1 MEKRCARRL
10 VRANV
15 LLTAGRVLLALRGLR
30 EGVACVEQAL
40 DEYQQALDEVLARI
54 EPSTD
59 SAGIGPADPS
69 AGPRDLERAGP
80 SAGASDLERKCAD
93 PSAGASDLERAED
106 SVRSSSKCAEDPN
119 RRFRRRVEEALS
131 EEELAHAGQ
140 LPRAHRRHGGD
151 VPQPGIPRRA
161 RIGRRVARSL
171 RPLARMGRGQY
182 GVSLPLRNINGF

>member
-69 AGPRDLERAGP
+69 AGPRDLERAENP
-80 SAGASDLERKCAD
+80 
-93 PSAGASDLERAED
+93 
-106 SVRSSSKCAEDPN
+106 VRSSSKCAEDPN

-131 EEELAHAGQ
+131 EEDWLM
-140 LPRAHRRHGGD
+140 LD
-151 VPQPGIPRRA
+151 SCRA
-161 RIGRRVARSL
+161 RIDATVETCRNLGYRA
-171 RPLARMGRGQY
+171 GRGSD
-182 GVSLPLRNINGF
+182 GAWRVRFGL

>member
-80 SAGASDLERKCAD
+80 SAGASDLER
-93 PSAGASDLERAED
+93 AENP
-106 SVRSSSKCAEDPN
+106 VRSSSKCAEDPN

-131 EEELAHAGQ
+131 EEDWLMLDSCRVRIDATVETCRNLGY
-140 LPRAHRRHGGD
+140 RA
-151 VPQPGIPRRA
+151 
-161 RIGRRVARSL
+161 
-171 RPLARMGRGQY
+171 GRGSD
-182 GVSLPLRNINGF
+182 GAWRVRFGL

>member
-80 SAGASDLERKCAD
+80 SAGASDLER
-93 PSAGASDLERAED
+93 AENP
-106 SVRSSSKCAEDPN
+106 VRSSSKCAEDPN

-131 EEELAHAGQ
+131 EEDWLM
-140 LPRAHRRHGGD
+140 L
-151 VPQPGIPRRA
+151 VY
-161 RIGRRVARSL
+161 SL
-171 RPLARMGRGQY
+171 G
-182 GVSLPLRNINGF
+182 

>member
-80 SAGASDLERKCAD
+80 SAGASDLER
-93 PSAGASDLERAED
+93 AENP
-106 SVRSSSKCAEDPN
+106 VRSSSKCAEDPN

-131 EEELAHAGQ
+131 EEDWLM
-140 LPRAHRRHGGD
+140 LD
-151 VPQPGIPRRA
+151 SCRA
-161 RIGRRVARSL
+161 RIDATVETCRNLGYHA
-171 RPLARMGRGQY
+171 GRGSD
-182 GVSLPLRNINGF
+182 GAWRVRFGL

>member
-80 SAGASDLERKCAD
+80 SAGASDLER
-93 PSAGASDLERAED
+93 AENP
-106 SVRSSSKCAEDPN
+106 VRSSSKCAEDPN

-131 EEELAHAGQ
+131 EEDWLM
-140 LPRAHRRHGGD
+140 LD
-151 VPQPGIPRRA
+151 SCRA
-161 RIGRRVARSL
+161 RIDATVETCRNLGYLYSL
-171 RPLARMGRGQY
+171 G
-182 GVSLPLRNINGF
+182 

>member
-80 SAGASDLERKCAD
+80 SAGASDLER
-93 PSAGASDLERAED
+93 AENP
-106 SVRSSSKCAEDPN
+106 VRSSSKCAEDPN

-131 EEELAHAGQ
+131 EEDWLM
-140 LPRAHRRHGGD
+140 LD
-151 VPQPGIPRRA
+151 SCRA
-161 RIGRRVARSL
+161 RIDATVETYRNLGYRA
-171 RPLARMGRGQY
+171 GRGSD
-182 GVSLPLRNINGF
+182 GAWRVRFGL

>member
-40 DEYQQALDEVLARI
+40 DEYQQALDGVLARI

-80 SAGASDLERKCAD
+80 SAGASDLER
-93 PSAGASDLERAED
+93 AENP
-106 SVRSSSKCAEDPN
+106 VRSSSKCAEDPN

-131 EEELAHAGQ
+131 EEDWLM
-140 LPRAHRRHGGD
+140 LD
-151 VPQPGIPRRA
+151 SCRA
-161 RIGRRVARSL
+161 RIDATVETCRNLGYRA
-171 RPLARMGRGQY
+171 GRGSD
-182 GVSLPLRNINGF
+182 GAWRVRFGL

>member
-15 LLTAGRVLLALRGLR
+15 LLTAGRMLLALRGLR
-30 EGVACVEQAL
+30 EGIACVEQAL

-59 SAGIGPADPS
+59 SVGIGPADPS

-80 SAGASDLERKCAD
+80 SPGARDLERKCAD

-106 SVRSSSKCAEDPN
+106 SVRSSSKCAEGPN

-131 EEELAHAGQ
+131 EEDWLM
-140 LPRAHRRHGGD
+140 LD
-151 VPQPGIPRRA
+151 SCRA
-161 RIGRRVARSL
+161 RIDATVETCRNLGYRA
-171 RPLARMGRGQY
+171 GRGSD
-182 GVSLPLRNINGF
+182 GAWRVRFGL

>member
-1 MEKRCARRL
+1 M
-10 VRANV
+10 

-80 SAGASDLERKCAD
+80 SAGASDLER
-93 PSAGASDLERAED
+93 AENP
-106 SVRSSSKCAEDPN
+106 VRSSSKCAEDPN

-131 EEELAHAGQ
+131 EEDWLM
-140 LPRAHRRHGGD
+140 LD
-151 VPQPGIPRRA
+151 SCRA
-161 RIGRRVARSL
+161 RIDATVETCRNLGYRA
-171 RPLARMGRGQY
+171 GRGSD
-182 GVSLPLRNINGF
+182 GAWRVRFGL